1 MSSRSIR
8 CTVPGMNAPS
18 SITGMVLA
26 PEAMVEVSLWNTKG
40 KGENTERRI
49 GITMAHIEKL
59 RIRRRWNGFRKRYH
73 RAQQMV
79 GFTGR
84 WHWEDQLD
92 NAKHDPEG
100 LTSSCAGPFQRPLR
114 PVSKH
119 YACLSMYAGV
129 DLFQG
134 RNISQHAETLHPSN
148 PTKCWAGAAWEKLD
162 RALVEDAAHTLWSC
176 RYPSL
181 LEPIAFR
188 QLAHL
193 RRNKRGRRMVSTPT
207 VHQ

>member
-1 MSSRSIR
+1 
-8 CTVPGMNAPS
+8 
-18 SITGMVLA
+18 
-26 PEAMVEVSLWNTKG
+26 
-40 KGENTERRI
+40 
-49 GITMAHIEKL
+49 
-59 RIRRRWNGFRKRYH
+59 
-73 RAQQMV
+73 MV
-79 GFTGR
+79 GFTGS

-148 PTKCWAGAAWEKLD
+148 PTKCWAGAAWEKPD
-162 RALVEDAAHTLWSC
+162 WAMVEDAAHTLWRC

-181 LEPIAFR
+181 LEPIALR
-188 QLAHL
+188 QLVFD
-193 RRNKRGRRMVSTPT
+193 GRPSPT
-207 VHQ
+207 EQKGQANGLYPYRTSIKSVEVWAWQDNRSKIRSELTFPLTHTMPL